1 MLYQVLK
8 GDDEMKRASRPER
21 WRKSLVQAR
30 EAYEKLQTVLEDLEE
45 IRVEYE
51 DWRDNLPESLQS
63 STTADKLDEICNLD
77 IESALQDV
85 ESLLDEAEGL
95 ELPLGFG
102 RD

>member
-1 MLYQVLK
+1 MRRV
-8 GDDEMKRASRPER
+8 SRPER
-21 WRKSLVQAR
+21 WKSSLANAR
-30 EAYEKLQTVLEDLEE
+30 DAYEKLQTILEDLEE

-63 STTADKLDEICNLD
+63 SATADKLDEICNLD
-77 IESALQDV
+77 IGSTLQDV
-85 ESLLDEAEGL
+85 ESLLDEAESL